1 MKKSLKKYLWSWIV
15 VGVLSV
21 VFIVLGE
28 TVGFAPHH
36 KLAQDPT
43 NIEKITKLDLPD
55 IISVESSDNLG
66 RGQSCWD
73 CFEHISHF
81 EGKLS
86 DDCVRQLESL
96 CVSDTVHWRKN
107 ENAGYYEYID
117 DAWNEGGDYSISC
130 RIYEDYSYV
139 EYYVD
144 ETEGLAVTLIGYA
157 LISGAVLILVIWGI
171 IWGILL
177 LLNKIFKGK
186 MLD

>member
-1 MKKSLKKYLWSWIV
+1 MKKSLKKYLWSWTV

-21 VFIVLGE
+21 VFIVLSK

-36 KLAQDPT
+36 KLAQDPA

-55 IISVESSDNLG
+55 IISVESSDNLD

-73 CFEHISHF
+73 CFIHLSRF

-107 ENAGYYEYID
+107 TTSPLPPSATATTSASTPPSNSNHKQDSHQFLGLLFNPSKRNVGASM
-117 DAWNEGGDYSISC
+117 NCFVMIS
-130 RIYEDYSYV
+130 ESH
-139 EYYVD
+139 
-144 ETEGLAVTLIGYA
+144 
-157 LISGAVLILVIWGI
+157 ISGILC
-171 IWGILL
+171 LT
-177 LLNKIFKGK
+177 NK
-186 MLD
+186 L

>member
-1 MKKSLKKYLWSWIV
+1 MKKSLKKYLWSWTV

-43 NIEKITKLDLPD
+43 NIEKITKLNLPD
-55 IISVESSDNLG
+55 IISVESSDNLD

-73 CFEHISHF
+73 CFQHISHF
-81 EGKLS
+81 DGKLS

-107 ENAGYYEYID
+107 ENVGYYGYID

-144 ETEGLAVTLIGYA
+144 ETESLAVTLIGYA

>member
-1 MKKSLKKYLWSWIV
+1 MKKSLKKYLWSWTV

-55 IISVESSDNLG
+55 IISVESSDNLD

-73 CFEHISHF
+73 CFNHLSRF

-96 CVSDTVHWRKN
+96 CVSDTVHWRK
-107 ENAGYYEYID
+107 
-117 DAWNEGGDYSISC
+117 STTS
-130 RIYEDYSYV
+130 R
-139 EYYVD
+139 
-144 ETEGLAVTLIGYA
+144 
-157 LISGAVLILVIWGI
+157 
-171 IWGILL
+171 
-177 LLNKIFKGK
+177 
-186 MLD
+186 